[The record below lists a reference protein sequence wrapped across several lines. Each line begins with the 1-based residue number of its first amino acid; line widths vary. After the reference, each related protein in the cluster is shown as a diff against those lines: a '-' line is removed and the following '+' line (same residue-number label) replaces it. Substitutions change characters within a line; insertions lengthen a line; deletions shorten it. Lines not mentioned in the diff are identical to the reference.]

1 MADKDMKW
9 KTLSQKYLIEKPWLT
24 ARVDKVEL
32 PTGAIIDEYYVLEYP
47 DWVNTIAITK
57 EGEFIFVRQYRYAI
71 GKTVNELCAGVIE
84 KPWLTAR
91 VDKVELPTGAI
102 IDEYYVLEYPDW
114 VNTIAI
120 TKDGM
125 FVFVRQ
131 YRYAIG
137 KTVNELCAGVV
148 EKDEDPMDAAKR
160 ELMEETGFGGGNWQ
174 KWMTISANP
183 STHTNLTHCYLAT
196 DVERMDVQHLD
207 QAEDIE
213 VRLFSREE
221 VMDMLEKGEIWQSL
235 MAAPLWKYFAKAK

>member
-24 ARVDKVEL
+24 ARVDKVQL
-32 PTGAIIDEYYVLEYP
+32 PTGV
-47 DWVNTIAITK
+47 
-57 EGEFIFVRQYRYAI
+57 
-71 GKTVNELCAGVIE
+71 
-84 KPWLTAR
+84 
-91 VDKVELPTGAI
+91 I

-120 TKDGM
+120 TKDGK

-131 YRYAIG
+131 FRYAIG

-148 EKDEDPMDAAKR
+148 EKGEDPMDAAKR

-174 KWMTISANP
+174 EWMTISANP

-196 DVERMDVQHLD
+196 EVEPLGKQHLD
-207 QAEDIE
+207 QGEDLEPRI
-213 VRLFSREE
+213 FSREE
-221 VMDMLEKGEIWQSL
+221 VLDMLQKGEIWQAL
-235 MAAPLWKYFAKAK
+235 MVAPLWKYFASEK

>member
-24 ARVDKVEL
+24 ARVDKVQL
-32 PTGAIIDEYYVLEYP
+32 PTGV
-47 DWVNTIAITK
+47 
-57 EGEFIFVRQYRYAI
+57 
-71 GKTVNELCAGVIE
+71 
-84 KPWLTAR
+84 
-91 VDKVELPTGAI
+91 I

-120 TKDGM
+120 TKDGK

-148 EKDEDPMDAAKR
+148 EKGENPMDAAKR

-174 KWMTISANP
+174 EWMTISANP

-196 DVERMDVQHLD
+196 DVEPLGKQHLD
-207 QAEDIE
+207 QGEDLEPRI
-213 VRLFSREE
+213 FSREE
-221 VMDMLEKGEIWQSL
+221 VLDMLQKGEIWQAL
-235 MAAPLWKYFAKAK
+235 MVAPLWKYFASEK

>member
-24 ARVDKVEL
+24 ARVDKVQL
-32 PTGAIIDEYYVLEYP
+32 PTGV
-47 DWVNTIAITK
+47 
-57 EGEFIFVRQYRYAI
+57 
-71 GKTVNELCAGVIE
+71 
-84 KPWLTAR
+84 
-91 VDKVELPTGAI
+91 I

-120 TKDGM
+120 TKDGK

-137 KTVNELCAGVV
+137 ETVNELCAGVV
-148 EKDEDPMDAAKR
+148 EKGEDPMDAAKR

-174 KWMTISANP
+174 EWMTISANP

-196 DVERMDVQHLD
+196 DVELLGKQHLD
-207 QAEDIE
+207 QGEDLEPRI
-213 VRLFSREE
+213 FSREE
-221 VMDMLEKGEIWQSL
+221 VLDMLQKGEIWQAL
-235 MAAPLWKYFAKAK
+235 MVAPLWKYFASEK

>member
-24 ARVDKVEL
+24 ARVDKVQL
-32 PTGAIIDEYYVLEYP
+32 PTGV
-47 DWVNTIAITK
+47 
-57 EGEFIFVRQYRYAI
+57 
-71 GKTVNELCAGVIE
+71 
-84 KPWLTAR
+84 
-91 VDKVELPTGAI
+91 I

-120 TKDGM
+120 TKDGK

-148 EKDEDPMDAAKR
+148 EKGEDPMDAAKR

-174 KWMTISANP
+174 EWMTISANP
-183 STHTNLTHCYLAT
+183 STHTNLTNCYLAT
-196 DVERMDVQHLD
+196 DVEPLGKQRLD
-207 QAEDIE
+207 QGEDLE
-213 VRLFSREE
+213 PRMFSREE
-221 VMDMLEKGEIWQSL
+221 VLDMLQKGEIWQAL
-235 MAAPLWKYFAKAK
+235 MAAPLWKYFAN